1 VIDHP
6 LRTRAAGDRAP
17 DELAAYV
24 AHCDEPAGYL
34 NFAHVGPPL
43 RAAVDARH
51 AALRVT
57 ATSDPVGPLEEIR
70 EAARRRAAAVIGGD
84 VGVTFAAST
93 TEGLFA
99 TAFGLAA
106 SGTLLVPEGEFPA
119 NAVPWLRAAARG
131 GPAVRRVPQDA
142 GRITAGALRSALDA
156 GVVGLTVS
164 AVDYRTGWKAPL
176 ADLREVLG
184 PDRLLIVDAIQ
195 GFGIT
200 ELDLDVAD
208 VVVAG
213 GQKWLRSG
221 WGAAILGVRPRA
233 LELIAPDLGGW
244 TGLADPYGGS
254 AGTELGAPAEGPD
267 RLLMTNTD
275 LEAIAGL
282 HASLGLVVEAG
293 TTRLADRLGQVV
305 AVLLDVLRHRGAE
318 VLGDDWP
325 ERRRAGIVSFR
336 LPGEAPEA
344 TLARL
349 SAGGVTA
356 AVRGGLVR
364 LSPHV
369 STTEETVRRFA
380 DAL

>member
-1 VIDHP
+1 VTDHP
-6 LRTRAAGDRAP
+6 ARTRADDRAT
-17 DELAAYV
+17 DDLAGYV

-34 NFAHVGPPL
+34 DFARVGPPL
-43 RAAVDARH
+43 RAVVEARH

-57 ATSDPVGPLEEIR
+57 NTSDPVGPLEEIR
-70 EAARRRAAAVIGGD
+70 EVACRRAAAAIGGD
-84 VGVTFAAST
+84 VEVTFATST
-93 TEGLFA
+93 TAGLFA

-106 SGTLLVPEGEFPA
+106 RGTLLVPEGEFPA
-119 NAVPWLRAAARG
+119 NVVPWLRAAARG

-195 GFGIT
+195 GFGVT
-200 ELDLDVAD
+200 ELDLDAAD

-244 TGLADPYGGS
+244 TGLADPYEGS
-254 AGTELGAPAEGPD
+254 AGTELGAPAGGPD
-267 RLLMTNTD
+267 RLLISNTD

-282 HASLGLVVEAG
+282 HASLGLVAEAG
-293 TTRLADRLGQVV
+293 TARLAGRLGQVV

-325 ERRRAGIVSFR
+325 ERRRAGIVSFL

-349 SAGGVTA
+349 SAHGVTA
-356 AVRGGLVR
+356 AVRGGRVR

-380 DAL
+380 GAL